1 MKFVI
6 GIVVGVLL
14 TAAAIGSYFW
24 FGIAPVAVADQ
35 PMPFERTLANRAL
48 SAHIA
53 RQPAKDSPVPDNEA
67 NLVSG
72 AYLYGMYC
80 AGCHGLPDKPK
91 GALAGAMFPSPPQF
105 FAGNGG
111 HGGGSVNFETYWKV
125 ANGIRLTGMPA
136 FQNILSETELWQVC
150 EVIAHKNALPDAA
163 KSALASADSD
173 TSTSK

>member
-1 MKFVI
+1 MKFLI
-6 GIVVGVLL
+6 GNLVGVIL

-24 FGIAPVAVADQ
+24 FGLAPVAVADK
-35 PMPFERTLANRAL
+35 PMPFEKTMANRAL
-48 SAHIA
+48 DAHIA
-53 RQPAKDSPVPDNEA
+53 RQQEKDSPLADNEA

-72 AYLYGMYC
+72 AYLFGMYC

-91 GALAGAMFPSPPQF
+91 GALAGAMYPPPPQF

-111 HGGGSVNFETYWKV
+111 HGSGTASFETYWKV

-150 EVIAHKNALPDAA
+150 EVVAHSHSLPDAA
-163 KSALASADSD
+163 KSALTSADSD
-173 TSTSK
+173 TSK